1 MEAELRLYRLWFTVY
16 GFMGEFRIEN
26 TGLGILRV
34 SEIGLRFG
42 VWGVYGQV

>member
-1 MEAELRLYRLWFTVY
+1 MVYGLRLH
-16 GFMGEFRIEN
+16 GGEFRIEN